1 MNALKVLKKSIA
13 LFVLVFIQLGS
24 MAQFDLS
31 KPKEY
36 TIGGITVL
44 GAESTDVQA
53 IKLFAGLKEGDIIL
67 IPGERLPKAINN
79 LWDQDLFADVEIGLA
94 DIRGENVFLVI
105 EVKERNRLSKFK
117 FHGTTKSEDDNLR
130 DEVSL
135 IRGKIVNENIK
146 TNASNTVKNYFIKK
160 GYFNTLVNI
169 VETRDTSAQLN
180 LVTLDIYVKKNEKV
194 KVAYINLE
202 GNTAFSDKK
211 LKRFMKNTKEKKG
224 YHIFKR
230 SKFIEKDFEEDKEK
244 ILNKYNEKGY
254 RNAKIL
260 SDSIY
265 DISGKL
271 ISLDMEIKEGHQFY
285 FGDITWLG
293 NTKYGTD
300 VLANRLGISKGELYN
315 RVKLDERLFMSQNGD
330 DVSSLYLDNGYLS
343 FSANPAEVNVQNDT
357 IDIEIRIYEG
367 KQYRINSVIVT
378 GNAITNDHV
387 IMREIRTR
395 PGDLF
400 SRSDIIRTQREL
412 SQLGYFNP
420 EGFGVNPKQD
430 PINGTV
436 DIEYKVEEKPSDQIE
451 LQGGWGGGR
460 VVGTFGVSFNNFS
473 LRHMFSK
480 DAWRPVPKGD
490 GQKLSLR
497 AQTNGQFFQ
506 AYSISFVEPW
516 LGGRKPNSFSV
527 SGQYSV
533 QSNGQ
538 PKKISTSEGVVNNPS
553 RQQLQILGGSI
564 GLGKRLQIPDDYF
577 QLFTTLSYQYYD
589 LNNFGSIFTFANG
602 YSNNLAITASL
613 ARDSRN
619 GNPIFYS
626 GGSKIGVTARF
637 TPYVRSL
644 FDGAKDYTNAT
655 DQEKFLWVEYHKWK
669 FTTEWYT
676 PLGKQ
681 DEDENN
687 RLVLYTKIGMGYLG
701 NFNRTIGDSPFER
714 FYLGGSALTGFQL
727 DGREIIALRGYDDL
741 SLSPRTGATFINKYT
756 TELRYLVS
764 PNPNAT
770 IYGLTFL
777 EAGGTWNNFIDYQ
790 PLAVHRSAGVGL
802 RIFLPMFGL
811 MGLDYGWRFD
821 DVISNPGMPRGQF
834 HFTIGMNL
842 GEL

>member
-1 MNALKVLKKSIA
+1 MKSIKYI
-13 LFVLVFIQLGS
+13 LSFLVLIAFQPQV

-36 TIGGITVL
+36 TIGGITVI
-44 GAESTDVQA
+44 GAKSTDVQA
-53 IKLFAGLKEGDIIL
+53 IKLFAGLKEGDKITV
-67 IPGERLPKAINN
+67 PGERLPNAINN
-79 LWDQDLFADVEIGLA
+79 LWAQDLFADVEIGVA
-94 DIRGENVFLVI
+94 DIRGESIFLVI
-105 EVKERNRLSKFK
+105 EIDERNRLSKFK

-135 IRGKIVNENIK
+135 IRGKVVNENLK
-146 TNASNTVKNYFIKK
+146 TNTLNIIQNYFVKK
-160 GYFNTLVNI
+160 GFFNTKIDI
-169 VETRDTSAQLN
+169 VETVDTSMLNN
-180 LVTLDIYVKKNEKV
+180 LVTLDIYVKKNSKV
-194 KVAYINLE
+194 KVEAVNIE
-202 GNTAFSDKK
+202 GNSEFSDRK
-211 LKRFMKNTKEKKG
+211 LKRFMKNTKEKKF
-224 YHIFKR
+224 YHLFKR
-230 SKFIEKDFEEDKEK
+230 SKYLEADFEEDQER
-244 ILNKYNEKGY
+244 ILTKYNEKGY

-260 SDSIY
+260 SDSLYHIN
-265 DISGKL
+265 GKL
-271 ISLDMEIKEGHQFY
+271 IGIDLKVKEGSQFY

-293 NTKYGTD
+293 NTKYSTEI
-300 VLANRLGISKGELYN
+300 LANRLGISKGELYN
-315 RVKLDERLFMSQNGD
+315 QVKLEERLFMSQNGD
-330 DVSSLYLDNGYLS
+330 DVSSIYLDNGYLS
-343 FSANPAEVNVQNDT
+343 FSANPAEVNVENDT
-357 IDIEIRIYEG
+357 IDIEVRIYEG
-367 KQYRINSVIVT
+367 KQYRISGVT
-378 GNAITNDHV
+378 VKGNTITNDHV

-430 PINGTV
+430 PVNGTV

-473 LRHMFSK
+473 MRNVLSK
-480 DAWRPVPKGD
+480 GAWRPVPKGD

-516 LGGRKPNSFSV
+516 LGGRKRNSFSV

-533 QSNGQ
+533 QSNGA
-538 PKKISTSEGVVNNPS
+538 PKTITTSEGTISNPS
-553 RQQLQILGGSI
+553 RQQLQILGGSV
-564 GLGKRLQIPDDYF
+564 GLGKQLQIPDDYF
-577 QLFTTLSYQYYD
+577 QLFATLSYQYYD
-589 LNNFGSIFTFANG
+589 LNNFGSIFSFANG
-602 YSNNLAITASL
+602 YSNNLAITGSL

-626 GGSKIGVTARF
+626 GGSRVGITTRF

-644 FDGAKDYTNAT
+644 FDGNKDYTNVS

-687 RLVLYTKIGMGYLG
+687 RLVLFTKVGMGYLG
-701 NFNRTIGDSPFER
+701 NFNRSIGDSPFER
-714 FYLGGSALTGFQL
+714 YYLGGSALTGFQL

-756 TELRYLVS
+756 MELRYLVS

-777 EAGGTWNNFIDYQ
+777 EAGGTWNDFTDYQ
-790 PLAVHRSAGVGL
+790 PLAVQRSGGVGL

-821 DVISNPGMPRGQF
+821 DVPNLPNMPRGQF